1 MSQPAMEVTH
11 EQIIDA
17 HRRFTEAQWRLNVEN
32 QRTDEKVKWIISL
45 NQQLR
50 EYQNRL
56 REMNEASDQRA
67 EKLKLVYKRIE
78 LHGQIAIINEGLK
91 KAMELTARAA
101 ERISGVWEDLEIM
114 SVERWE
120 VGLEDEMENNSVF
133 EESSSDELE
142 ISVNSKAVGPTDSQE
157 ETGYKDLILARLEEA
172 NTRISVADAKCA
184 RLNKR
189 KQELIEEIENINN
202 RKKDAAKARQA
213 AKEKLQNASLKLY
226 FVEFGAI

>member
-1 MSQPAMEVTH
+1 MEVSP

-17 HRRFTEAQWRLNVEN
+17 HRRFTEAQWRVNLEN
-32 QRTDEKVKWIISL
+32 QRTDEKLKWIISL
-45 NQQLR
+45 NQQLK

-56 REMNEASDQRA
+56 REMNEATAQRA
-67 EKLKLVYKRIE
+67 EKVRLVYKRIE
-78 LHGQIAIINEGLK
+78 LHGQIAIIKEGFRR
-91 KAMELTARAA
+91 AMELTRRAE
-101 ERISGVWEDLEIM
+101 ERVSRVYEDLELM

-133 EESSSDELE
+133 EESSSDDEV
-142 ISVNSKAVGPTDSQE
+142 SVNSKAVGSTAESQV
-157 ETGYKDLILARLEEA
+157 ETEYKGLILAELQEA
-172 NTRISVADAKCA
+172 NTRIIVAKEKCA

-189 KQELIEEIENINN
+189 KQELIDKIENINN
-202 RKKDAAKARQA
+202 RIKDAAKARQT